1 MAVRYLDLEAGAQRL
16 LKFEAEIAQTATL
29 VIYGA
34 KGMGKTNL
42 GGVLCE
48 AFAAVNLHFVVLD
61 GLDNWW
67 GLKFGA
73 DGKSDG
79 LPVLILGGRY
89 GDIAITPNDGVVCA
103 DLVVDERANVVV
115 AMAEPT
121 GKLWSHDR
129 KAKFVADFCERL
141 FERQG
146 EKPNPIM
153 VVIEEAG
160 RLVPQQIMGAR
171 KDDDRIRCLMAI
183 EQLVE
188 LGRNKGI
195 GVTLITQRSAR
206 MAKSVSELADVMIA
220 FRTVGPN
227 SKKAIAEWLDD
238 NIDVEDP
245 KEAAK
250 ATARLIYELRRLPV
264 GQALVVSP
272 GLLNVNG
279 VQVTF
284 RKRGTFDAS
293 ATPKGRARALPVGG
307 AKVVDL
313 DKYKARMAETNERA
327 LANDPLQLREQVRKA
342 RANVVAATALLDKQ
356 GVILKRQT
364 EEIAALRAQKAPKA
378 EKTKPVP
385 ALKAADLQRLERVA
399 QKLIDAGQAHA
410 TLTQIVSNVGS
421 ALVEGIRQATAAP
434 RAASPSTSP
443 AALPA
448 SPPPIRRGPTQE
460 EMAQSAQRAIRVA
473 SKPIVHEFTITPR
486 VEDARR
492 GLTRREQQIV
502 DVMATLE
509 SRGIEQPSKVQVAA
523 WIGMAGAGGGFNN
536 YLGKM
541 KTAGLIAYPREGLV
555 ALTMQ
560 GRAIAQADEALDT
573 ATIHARLREAVKPV
587 LWRVLEPILAAYG
600 QPVDKTDLAASLGY
614 AVDGGGFNNYL
625 GKLRTMG
632 LIEYPQPG
640 QVQASPFCYAESAA

>member
-1 MAVRYLDLEAGAQRL
+1 MAVRYLDLEAGAQRH
-16 LKFEAEIAQTATL
+16 LKIEAEIAQTATL

-48 AFAAVNLHFVVLD
+48 AFAGVGLHFVVLD

-121 GKLWSHDR
+121 GKLWSHER

-171 KDDDRIRCLMAI
+171 KDDDRIRCLIAI

-206 MAKSVSELADVMIA
+206 MAKSVSELADIMIA
-220 FRTVGPN
+220 FRTVGPR
-227 SKKAIAEWLDD
+227 SKAAVAEWLDD

-293 ATPKGRARALPVGG
+293 ATPKGRARALPTGG
-307 AKVVDL
+307 ARVVDL
-313 DKYKARMAETNERA
+313 DKYKTRMQETNARA
-327 LANDPLQLREQVRKA
+327 LASDPRSLQDRVKRLEAEGVR
-342 RANVVAATALLDKQ
+342 RAQEIERKDV
-356 GVILKRQT
+356 
-364 EEIAALRAQKAPKA
+364 EIARLMARPLAKA

-399 QKLIDAGQAHA
+399 QKLVDAGQAYA
-410 TLTQIVSNVGS
+410 NLTLIVSNVGS
-421 ALVEGIRQATAAP
+421 ALVEGIRQASAAP

-443 AALPA
+443 APLPA
-448 SPPPIRRGPTQE
+448 SPPPIRRGPTRE
-460 EMAQSAQRAIRVA
+460 EMAQSAQRAIRP

-486 VEDARR
+486 DEDARR
-492 GLTRREQQIV
+492 SLTRREQQIA
-502 DVMATLE
+502 DVIATLA
-509 SRGIEQPSKVQVAA
+509 SRGIELPSKVQVAT
-523 WIGMAGAGGGFNN
+523 WIGMAGNGGGFNN

-541 KTAGLIAYPREGLV
+541 KTAGLIAYPREGFV
-555 ALTMQ
+555 TLTPE
-560 GRAIAQADEALDT
+560 GRSIAQADDALDT
-573 ATIHARLREAVKPV
+573 ATIHARLREAVKPA

-600 QPVDKTDLAASLGY
+600 QPVEKADLAASLNPPMS
-614 AVDGGGFNNYL
+614 VDGGGFNNYL

-632 LIEYPQPG
+632 LIEYPAPG
-640 QVQASPFCYAESAA
+640 QVQASAFCYAESAA